1 MNPIVKEW
9 LYQAEY
15 DLETAKSLYRSRR
28 YIYTV
33 FMCHLAIEKAL
44 KAFVVKKTEKAPP
57 KTHNLISLLKLGNVV
72 LTTEQVKYI
81 SRLSLAG
88 IITRY
93 PEDLKQAIDEYP
105 RHVALD
111 YLKRTEDVI
120 KCLKQQTV

>member
-1 MNPIVKEW
+1 MNPLVKEW

-15 DLETAKSLYRSRR
+15 DLETARSLYHARR

-33 FMCHLAIEKAL
+33 FMCHLSIEKAL
-44 KAFVVKKTEKAPP
+44 KAFVVKITEKAPP
-57 KTHNLISLLKLGNVV
+57 KTHNLIVLLKLGNAL
-72 LTTEQVKYI
+72 LTTEQINFI

-93 PEDLKQAIDEYP
+93 PEDLKQAIGEYP
-105 RHVALD
+105 RHIVID

-120 KCLKQQTV
+120 KCLKQQIE